1 MMPAGSGASLIRSPS
16 LHTIVV
22 GTFATAL
29 ATKLDGLRIPPDVR
43 AALTAQAARLIE
55 AQVPPQADEPTRRLL
70 EQAVTDAFVHTFRV
84 VMLVCASLA
93 LISALCAAA
102 TPTPVGSNK
111 HSS

>member
-29 ATKLDGLRIPPDVR
+29 ATRLDGLRIPPDVR
-43 AALTAQAARLIE
+43 TALMAQTARLIE

-70 EQAVTDAFVHTFRV
+70 EQAVAGAFVHTFRV
-84 VMLVCASLA
+84 IMLVCAGLA
-93 LISALCAAA
+93 LAGALCAAL
-102 TPTPVGSNK
+102 TPAVPNK
-111 HSS
+111 RR